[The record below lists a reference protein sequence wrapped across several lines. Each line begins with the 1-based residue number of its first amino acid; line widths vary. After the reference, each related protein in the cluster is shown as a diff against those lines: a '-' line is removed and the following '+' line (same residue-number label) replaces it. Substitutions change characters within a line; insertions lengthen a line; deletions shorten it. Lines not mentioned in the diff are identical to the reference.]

1 MRDRRLAVTVAERPA
16 HAAVISRNVTKQ
28 RAVPHPWQLDSNSRW
43 PRNCARVPGMH
54 AEAGLP
60 QGRRETRRER
70 PGTSDHK

>member
-28 RAVPHPWQLDSNSRW
+28 RAVPHSRQLDSKSPWR
-43 PRNCARVPGMH
+43 RSCARVPGMH

-60 QGRRETRRER
+60 QGRREARRER
-70 PGTSDHK
+70 PVTSDHK